1 MQVKPVQ
8 TEFCPKISSHGDL
21 RASPRGFL
29 LCALTLPA
37 VLLLLSCSGG
47 TASSSSSTTSTPST
61 AGSAYAAAY
70 KGLTWGPGTTVT
82 FPSSCTMTVT
92 SDGVPPYHDP
102 YYLGP
107 PSTEYPTVVATTP
120 SGLQLAVTPYAPA
133 SITSSTNTINICP
146 SKASS
151 PTTTNLGPI
160 GWVISG
166 EFLYNAF
173 EATITPALGD
183 NVSYTF
189 TSGGTTYTASFIDK
203 CNSHA
208 TPPASGYTWHL
219 HGVPLCVTATEDGTG
234 PSHIIGIALDGYPV
248 YGGRDIN
255 GNIIETSQLDACNGI
270 TSATP
275 EFPNGAYHY
284 VLPLNTTNK
293 YSSLNC
299 YTGTVSATLMAEM
312 RKKACRMRD
321 GKYNR
326 MRDPMNDMKMSADAG
341 SVPASPKS
349 LAGGL
354 RVLDYLSFVPL

>member
-1 MQVKPVQ
+1 MQAAQ
-8 TEFCPKISSHGDL
+8 SDL
-21 RASPRGFL
+21 LSKTSVRANMHHHLRSFMVS
-29 LCALTLPA
+29 AAALPA
-37 VLLLLSCSGG
+37 VLLLASCGG
-47 TASSSSSTTSTPST
+47 GAATSSSTSSTSTTTST
-61 AGSAYAAAY
+61 TNNAYAAVY
-70 KGLTWGPGTTVT
+70 KGLTWGSGTTVT

-102 YYLGP
+102 YYLGA

-120 SGLQLAVTPYAPA
+120 SGLQLAVTPYTPS

-173 EATITPALGD
+173 EATITPALAD

-208 TPPASGYTWHL
+208 TPLTSGYTWHL

-248 YGGRDIN
+248 YGGRDNN
-255 GNIIETSQLDACNGI
+255 GNIVDVSQLDACNGI

-284 VLPLNTTNK
+284 VLPLNTTDK

-299 YTGTVSATLMAEM
+299 YTGTVSTTLMAEM

-326 MRDPMNDMKMSADAG
+326 MRDPLNDMNMNDMKLSESTGTAAAG
-341 SVPASPKS
+341 SKA
-349 LAGGL
+349 LAAVM
-354 RVLDYLSFVPL
+354 R